1 MLGEIIRL
9 LGRGKWVITSHYL
22 VPKILLVH
30 KVIEYKARYGNVLVI
45 DPQNQYTRTISMI
58 QVSSLSENIVVADTY
73 IPGRYEAIAVIE
85 PETYN
90 EPKNRNIIVTRTPGS
105 SARIPRYY
113 YKASISRAG
122 EEYIARIRGEEIR
135 FRIIGGDIVVE
146 PALSPELREAYTL
159 LRNAMM
165 EYGELTVRDAVF
177 ILSRELGYTKD
188 EARKILGRLTE
199 KKYLRITRGLI
210 NI

>member
-1 MLGEIIRL
+1 MLGEIIRV

-45 DPQNQYTRTISMI
+45 DPQKQYTRTIAMI
-58 QVSSLSENIVVADTY
+58 RASSIPENIIVADTH
-73 IPGRYEAIAVIE
+73 IPGRYESIAVIE
-85 PETYN
+85 PETYL
-90 EPKNRNIIVTRTPGS
+90 EPRKGNIIVTRTPGS

-113 YKASISRAG
+113 YRATISRAG
-122 EEYIARIRGEEIR
+122 EEYIARIRGREIR

-146 PALSPELREAYTL
+146 PVLSPELRKAYTL

-177 ILSRELGYTKD
+177 ILSRELGCTKE
-188 EARKILGRLTE
+188 EARKILGRLAE
-199 KKYLRITRGLI
+199 KKYLRITKGLI